1 MNVPSFAEKA
11 ISILEN
17 GGFEAYFVGGCVR
30 NSLLDIEI
38 SDFDIT
44 TSAEPDEIILAFKD
58 FKVIKKGIQHGTVT
72 VFINSQPLEITT
84 FRSESGYSDHRRPD
98 KVLFSKNLESD
109 LMRRDFTVNSLAF
122 NKKSGIIDLFG
133 GREDIKKKTIR
144 TVGDATERFN
154 EDALRIL
161 RALRFASVLGFSI
174 EEKTALAI
182 KENLRLLSFVSKE
195 RILEEL
201 KKLLLGENAEEILEE
216 YKEVFNYIFNGEIEY
231 KNLKKLQKDFALR
244 LAFILRNT
252 DFKSVLKSILADN
265 KTKIKVFKIVG
276 CLKKKTVQNNTEM
289 KYLLKDFSEEAVLS
303 ALEIKKALGENIDTE
318 LSLFYKARGECYNLK
333 TLNIRGDDLG
343 LEGKEIGKVLSH
355 LLDMVIREEIVN
367 SYEELL
373 KEARNFLN

>member
-58 FKVIKKGIQHGTVT
+58 FKVIKTGIQHGTVT

-133 GREDIKKKTIR
+133 GREDIKNKTIR

>member
-58 FKVIKKGIQHGTVT
+58 FKVIKTGIQHGTVT

-289 KYLLKDFSEEAVLS
+289 KYLLKDFSEDAVLS